1 MERRACLFTNEGNP
15 CPDSF
20 MLTLSLVLKI
30 MVFPEFRQ
38 MLFHEIIT
46 GIVFCARG
54 ESPTFQEGIPYFS
67 VGKSHFLMRRA
78 PA

>member
-1 MERRACLFTNEGNP
+1 MERRACLFTNAGNP

-54 ESPTFQEGIPYFS
+54 ESPTFQEGIPFFNE
-67 VGKSHFLMRRA
+67 KSPCLTRT
-78 PA
+78 